1 MCYGGGSKVAG
12 AGYGATGIVGA
23 KAITVA
29 VPELMR
35 LMRNTR
41 NICGAPRL
49 LGLPIGWPMLGDW

>member
-1 MCYGGGSKVAG
+1 VAG
-12 AGYGATGIVGA
+12 AGYGAMGIVEA